1 MKQLHFDF
9 IEENSF
15 KAELENAN
23 AEFENAK
30 SFYFQLFSAILD
42 LSMLEQAVAILKE
55 KFHGCVC
62 IANST
67 AGNIINSDESGTVTV
82 IANIFEY
89 ETSKFEVMQ
98 YKFGSKDMDEIAE
111 DIKIEAAKRPWTKA
125 IEIYYTVPRIST
137 SFICDNLTDLD
148 AKIKVFGGI
157 VCSSDITS
165 SDSFIYST
173 VGGYSENGLL
183 CLFLGGEDMHIDST
197 KISGWKA
204 IGRTFRVTRSNGSVL
219 KELDKIPAYDVY
231 KRYLNIQNDEN
242 FFINALD
249 FPIMYEHNNTTIVR
263 ASASSNDDGS
273 LNMSANVDEGS
284 IVRLSYGEPQMIV
297 ESIHNEGLVIKEFQ
311 PDVMHIFSCAARKA
325 FWATYTPTYELNPL
339 KSICSSSGFFSHGE
353 FLREKGFLNQHNLT
367 LVIAAIREGDK
378 KTAPQPKTLSDEER
392 VINTKL
398 PLATRMATFI
408 RETSYELEQI
418 NSRLEVINQQLQGVA
433 TTDALTGL
441 DNRLAFNDMLS
452 AIESESHIKDNWTM
466 YMFDVNGLK
475 YVNDTFGHFAGDELI
490 KSAANVIVKTF
501 GNDGYCYRIGGDEF
515 VVLIDAPYSVIREFD
530 KKMKNIIDE
539 HNKSAIYH
547 LSIAVG
553 KSRLVD
559 DNGKRKSIS
568 DWKME
573 SDLSMYRNKADC
585 HRRQASVKNEDL
597 KQLISCLIT
606 IEEAKDS
613 YTAYHSDRVCS
624 ISGLIARKMG
634 LTEETISMISDAAA
648 LHDIGKVGISDSV
661 LLKPGRLTDEEF
673 DQIKEHPVIG
683 AKILMKSNYMQEFV
697 QIVMHH
703 HERYDGK
710 GYPDGM
716 AGIEIPLGSR
726 IIAIAD
732 SIDAMTS
739 RRIYRDALPL
749 STCLEEIVKN
759 IGKMYDPA
767 IATIA
772 IENWSEIENIVM
784 TNPKNLKLQDIE

>member
-1 MKQLHFDF
+1 MKQLHFAYTDE
-9 IEENSF
+9 ISF
-15 KAELENAN
+15 KAELDDVMH
-23 AEFENAK
+23 EFENAK
-30 SFYFQLFSAILD
+30 SFYFQLFSAVLD
-42 LSMLEQAVAILKE
+42 LSMLEQATAILRE
-55 KFHGCVC
+55 RFQGCVC

-67 AGNIINSDESGTVTV
+67 AGNIINSDESATVTV

-89 ETSKFEVMQ
+89 ESSRFEALQ
-98 YKFGSKDMDEIAE
+98 YKFGSRKMEEIAE
-111 DIKIEAAKRPWTKA
+111 EIKLEASKRPWTKA
-125 IEIYYTVPRIST
+125 IEIYYTVPRMST
-137 SFICDNLTDLD
+137 SFICDNLAGLD
-148 AKIKVFGGI
+148 AKIKIFGGI

-165 SDSFIYST
+165 SDSFVYST

-183 CLFLGGEDMHIDST
+183 CLFLGGEDLNIDSI

-204 IGRTFRVTRSNGSVL
+204 IGRTFRVTRSDGSIIY
-219 KELDKIPAYDVY
+219 ELDKMPAYDVY
-231 KRYLNIQNDEN
+231 KRYLNIQNDDN

-297 ESIHNEGLVIKEFQ
+297 ESIHNKSLAIKDFQ

-325 FWATYTPTYELNPL
+325 FWATYTPTYELSPL
-339 KSICSSSGFFSHGE
+339 KSICDSSGFFSHGE

-367 LVIAAIREGDK
+367 LVIASIREGDK
-378 KTAPQPKTLSDEER
+378 KISPQPKTISDVER
-392 VINTKL
+392 KINTKL

-418 NSRLEVINQQLQGVA
+418 NSRLEVINEQLQDVA

-441 DNRLAFNDMLS
+441 DNRLAFNDMLT
-452 AIESESHIKDNWTM
+452 AIETEGDITDNWTM

-490 KSAANVIVKTF
+490 KSAASVIVKTF
-501 GNDGYCYRIGGDEF
+501 GSDGDCYRIGGDEF
-515 VVLIDAPYSVIREFD
+515 VVLIDAPYSVIRELD
-530 KKMKNIIDE
+530 KKMNRTIEE

-547 LSIAVG
+547 LSIAIG

-568 DWKME
+568 DWKMDA
-573 SDLSMYRNKADC
+573 DLSMYRNKAAF
-585 HRRQASVKNEDL
+585 HRTQISDKNENL

-624 ISGLIARKMG
+624 LSGLLARKMG
-634 LTEETISMISDAAA
+634 LTEETIRMISDAAA
-648 LHDIGKVGISDSV
+648 LHDIGKVGISDAV

-703 HERYDGK
+703 HERYDGR
-710 GYPDGM
+710 GYPDGIS
-716 AGIEIPLGSR
+716 GIEIPLGSR

-739 RRIYRDALPL
+739 KRIYRDALPL
-749 STCLEEIVKN
+749 SVCREEIIKN
-759 IGKMYDPA
+759 VGKMYDPA

-772 IENWSEIENIVM
+772 IENWSEIEKIVM
-784 TNPKNLKLQDIE
+784 TNPK

>member
-1 MKQLHFDF
+1 MKQIHFNYYAATQFRSDLEEA
-9 IEENSF
+9 IEDIQ
-15 KAELENAN
+15 K
-23 AEFENAK
+23 AK
-30 SFYFQLFSAILD
+30 SYYFQLFSAVLDFTVLENVTSILRE
-42 LSMLEQAVAILKE
+42 LFPHS
-55 KFHGCVC
+55 VC

-67 AGNIINSDESGTVTV
+67 AGNIINSDETGTVTV
-82 IANIFEY
+82 IANLFEY
-89 ETSKFEVMQ
+89 ETSRFDVQQ
-98 YKFGSKDMDEIAE
+98 YEFDTMAME
-111 DIKIEAAKRPWTKA
+111 DIAAEIRRAASERPWTKA
-125 IEIYYTVPRIST
+125 IEIYYTVPKIST
-137 SFICDNLTDLD
+137 SFICDNLADLD
-148 AKIKVFGGI
+148 VNVKVFGGI

-165 SDSFIYST
+165 TASFIYST
-173 VGGYSENGLL
+173 AGGTSGNGLI
-183 CLFLGGEDMHIDST
+183 CLFLGGEDLYVDSI
-197 KISGWKA
+197 KISGWKS
-204 IGRTFRVTRSNGSVL
+204 IGRTFRVTRSEGSLL
-219 KELDKIPAYDVY
+219 KELDGIPAYDIY

-273 LNMSANVDEGS
+273 INMSANIDEGS
-284 IVRLSYGEPQMIV
+284 IVRLSYGEPQTIV
-297 ESIHNEGLVIKEFQ
+297 DSIREKGETIKEFQ

-325 FWATYTPTYELNPL
+325 FWATYAPTYELRPL
-339 KSICSSSGFFSHGE
+339 KSICNSSGFFSHGE
-353 FLREKGFLNQHNLT
+353 FLREKGLLNQHNLT
-367 LVIAAIREGDK
+367 LVIASIREGEKQADS
-378 KTAPQPKTLSDEER
+378 TPHTLREAEK
-392 VINTKL
+392 INTKL

-418 NSRLEVINQQLQGVA
+418 NSRLEVMNEQLQGFA

-441 DNRLAFNDMLS
+441 DNRLAFNDMLA
-452 AIESESHIKDNWTM
+452 AIETESNLKDNWNM

-475 YVNDTFGHFAGDELI
+475 YINDTFGHFAGDELI
-490 KSAANVIVKTF
+490 KSAAFVITKTF
-501 GNDGYCYRIGGDEF
+501 GRNGYCYRIGGDEF
-515 VVLIDAPYSVIREFD
+515 VVLIQATYAQLREYD
-530 KKMKNIIDE
+530 KQMEKIMEE
-539 HNKSAIYH
+539 HNKSAMYH

-559 DNGKRKSIS
+559 DNTKRKSIS

-573 SDLSMYRNKADC
+573 ADLSMYRNKAAS
-585 HRRQASVKNEDL
+585 HRQQRTVKDENL
-597 KQLISCLIT
+597 KELISCLIT

-624 ISGLIARKMG
+624 LSGMLARKMG

-648 LHDIGKVGISDSV
+648 LHDIGKVGISDAV
-661 LLKPGRLTDEEF
+661 LLKPGKLTADEF
-673 DQIKEHPVIG
+673 DQIKEHSMIG

-710 GYPDGM
+710 GYPDGISGM
-716 AGIEIPLGSR
+716 EIPLGSR

-749 STCLEEIVKN
+749 SVCRAEIEKN

-772 IENWSEIENIVM
+772 LENWEDIEQIVM
-784 TNPKNLKLQDIE
+784 ANPKHLFKK

>member
-378 KTAPQPKTLSDEER
+378 KNAPQPKTLSDEER